1 MVDAGVGG
9 GASPLQVPRASQ
21 TQEHRKCP
29 ALCLQGMLSKFVESE
44 QRSRTYRQCSPLSG
58 ANKKRTPGRVPDV
71 PSYFIHFM
79 YHFVSAYAITSLIA
93 VISSS

>member
-9 GASPLQVPRASQ
+9 RCKPSSIA
-21 TQEHRKCP
+21 
-29 ALCLQGMLSKFVESE
+29 
-44 QRSRTYRQCSPLSG
+44 SRTHRQCSPLSG
-58 ANKKRTPGRVPDV
+58 ANKKRTPGAVPDV

-93 VISSS
+93 AISSS